1 MYSLHEGSG
10 GAGSRRGGFGVN
22 YKVRLRRGS
31 AKASMV
37 MDHGRSGPL
46 GALGG
51 ENGGV
56 NRVLI
61 ERNGETYIPPHLSK
75 DQNILIEEG
84 DTIRVSTPGGGGYG
98 NPFQRHPELVSR
110 DVHRGYYSSEEAQE
124 RFGVVLNRD
133 CSPDV
138 DSTHKLRE
146 S

>member
-1 MYSLHEGSG
+1 
-10 GAGSRRGGFGVN
+10 
-22 YKVRLRRGS
+22 
-31 AKASMV
+31 MV
-37 MDHGRSGPL
+37 MDHGRSGPV

-98 NPFQRHPELVSR
+98 NPFQRDPELVSR
-110 DVHRGYYSSEEAQE
+110 DVHRGYYSSEEAQV
-124 RFGVVLNRD
+124 RFGVVLNQD
-133 CSPDV
+133 CSPDI
-138 DSTHKLRE
+138 DSTLKLRN

>member
-1 MYSLHEGSG
+1 
-10 GAGSRRGGFGVN
+10 
-22 YKVRLRRGS
+22 
-31 AKASMV
+31 MV

-84 DTIRVSTPGGGGYG
+84 DTTVSY
-98 NPFQRHPELVSR
+98 
-110 DVHRGYYSSEEAQE
+110 
-124 RFGVVLNRD
+124 
-133 CSPDV
+133 
-138 DSTHKLRE
+138 THLTLPTIE
-146 S
+146 